1 MTGKRKKS
9 KNSPENAQ
17 TEARRPTKSKKGGK
31 PENKTET
38 TQVNMNNPQA
48 KPQHSQPNVPDNY
61 QAGQN
66 FMCNPPNMPMTYNIP
81 NQYMTMAT
89 ASPVFQNGTRSGNI
103 SPDNINNSQAY
114 DHGCSTGSQSQGDML
129 ALLLRRL
136 DSMDTKLRH
145 LEAIQSNISTLTIQV
160 KTTDAKI
167 NSIEEK
173 LGEIEK
179 SREFDSNMLDKVNK
193 KQSEMEKIIK
203 KMERNEEKHREEE
216 RVMKVEITDLKCR
229 SMRENLMFYNLTE
242 ERDEDCKQKLISFIE
257 REVKIEDAQA
267 IVLQR
272 AHRVGPHRH
281 GKTRPIVA
289 KFAYDV
295 DKERVRR
302 AARNLKGTP
311 YGISEQFPREVNEK
325 RKRLIPIMKQ
335 AKHDGKEAVLRVDKL
350 FINNVLYKEE

>member
-1 MTGKRKKS
+1 
-9 KNSPENAQ
+9 
-17 TEARRPTKSKKGGK
+17 
-31 PENKTET
+31 
-38 TQVNMNNPQA
+38 
-48 KPQHSQPNVPDNY
+48 
-61 QAGQN
+61 
-66 FMCNPPNMPMTYNIP
+66 MPIGD
-81 NQYMTMAT
+81 
-89 ASPVFQNGTRSGNI
+89 VFR
-103 SPDNINNSQAY
+103 
-114 DHGCSTGSQSQGDML
+114 C
-129 ALLLRRL
+129 
-136 DSMDTKLRH
+136 
-145 LEAIQSNISTLTIQV
+145 
-160 KTTDAKI
+160 
-167 NSIEEK
+167 IEEK